1 MMKIFF
7 IPPVLFLL
15 IATAALAEPISIRP
29 QNFYGFEQCKIT
41 KDLEG
46 EIKKLITSGKPEKKG
61 ETAWTYAIKSE
72 VLGLP
77 AHAML
82 VGVCNASGQRDC
94 GWGSFLAIAISK
106 PLEEV
111 KTHLKKQFRSDFTKE
126 KREKEYNVTLRPV
139 LAKGEK
145 VGESILYCDPGDL

>member
-1 MMKIFF
+1 MMKRFF
-7 IPPVLFLL
+7 IPHVLFLL
-15 IATAALAEPISIRP
+15 IATAALAEPVSIRP
-29 QNFYGFEQCKIT
+29 QNFNGFEQCKIT
-41 KDLEG
+41 KELEE
-46 EIKKLITSGKPEKKG
+46 EIKKLITSGKPEQKG
-61 ETAWTYAIKSE
+61 ETAWTYAIKSD

-82 VGVCNASGQRDC
+82 VGICNAAGQRDC

-111 KTHLKKQFRSDFTKE
+111 KMHLKKRFGADFTKE
-126 KREKEYNVTLRPV
+126 KRDEEHNVTLRPV

-145 VGESILYCDPGDL
+145 AGESILYCDPGDL